1 MSGLDGAW
9 TADVGDDKILGPLC
23 EHPESPNIA
32 TAVAA
37 LNATH
42 RCRGIQ

>member
-37 LNATH
+37 PNATH
-42 RCRGIQ
+42 RCRCI